1 MKLFFKKIFLFV
13 LPILL
18 LAYPLDRLISLQLK
32 KSHEYYGELEVWNDI
47 YDGSIDTDIAIYG
60 SSRAWVDISPKI
72 LKDSLNLKAYNFGLD
87 GHNFWLQ
94 YLRHLE
100 YIEYN
105 PQPKHI
111 LVAVDYNS
119 IQKRKN
125 LYLYEQFLPYML
137 WNENIEFYTKSYEG
151 FSIYDFYIPLLRYAG
166 NSAQLKEAFELSIT
180 ETKGKPYRKQGYK
193 GIEKQWSTD
202 FDQAKS
208 ILKEYYIKIDQS
220 SLDLFDKFLSECTEG
235 GTTVS
240 LIYTPEYIEGQ
251 KFIKN
256 RDSIIKIYQNLA
268 KVYNIPFLD
277 YSKDSICFKKDY
289 FYNSMHLNKKGSE
302 LFSKTLAN
310 DLKKIEAI
318 TQQR

>member
-18 LAYPLDRLISLQLK
+18 LTYPLDRLISLQLK

-47 YDGSIDTDIAIYG
+47 YDGSINTDIAIYG

-100 YIEYN
+100 YVENN
-105 PQPKHI
+105 PHPKHI
-111 LVAVDYNS
+111 LLAVDYNS

-137 WNENIEFYTKSYEG
+137 WNDNIEFYTKSYEG
-151 FSIYDFYIPLLRYAG
+151 FSIYDYYIPLLRYAG
-166 NSAQLKEAFELSIT
+166 KSAQLKEAFELSNSQ
-180 ETKGKPYRKQGYK
+180 TKDNQYRKQGYK
-193 GIEKQWSTD
+193 GVEKQWSTD

-220 SLDLFDKFLSECTEG
+220 SLNLFDKFLSECTKS

-256 RDSIIKIYQNLA
+256 RDTIITIYQNFA
-268 KVYNIPFLD
+268 NVYNIPFLD
-277 YSKDSICFKKDY
+277 YSKDSICFNKDY

-302 LFSKTLAN
+302 LFTKTLAK

-318 TQQR
+318 TQQQ